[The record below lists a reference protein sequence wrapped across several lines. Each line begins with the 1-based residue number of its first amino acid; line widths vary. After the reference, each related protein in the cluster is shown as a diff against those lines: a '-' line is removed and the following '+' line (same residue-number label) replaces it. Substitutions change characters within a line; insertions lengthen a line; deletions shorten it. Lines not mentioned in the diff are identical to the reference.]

1 MDADEHGTLGAE
13 ACEGVHAVRTARR
26 AVPHGECAREST
38 AHRAVAHG
46 EREAMERGCRP
57 GMEMEPPRWT
67 VRAGAIAALRRRAD
81 LVEDE
86 LDGEAILSDVRT
98 GGIHRLNETALIV
111 WRWCDGRTTTLQ
123 IACGLTRQYDV
134 GLEIALDHVEQLLV
148 LFAEAGLVEVEAS
161 S

>member
-1 MDADEHGTLGAE
+1 MDADEHGGLGAE
-13 ACEGVHAVRTARR
+13 TRKGGHAVRTAHG
-26 AVPHGECAREST
+26 AMPHVECKA
-38 AHRAVAHG
+38 AG
-46 EREAMERGCRP
+46 YGCGP
-57 GMEMEPPRWT
+57 GMGMETEIEPPSWT
-67 VRAGAIAALRRRAD
+67 VRAGAIAAPRRRAD

-123 IACGLTRQYDV
+123 IARGLTRQYDV
-134 GLEIALDHVEQLLV
+134 SLEIALDHVEQLLV

>member
-1 MDADEHGTLGAE
+1 M
-13 ACEGVHAVRTARR
+13 
-26 AVPHGECAREST
+26 ES
-38 AHRAVAHG
+38 
-46 EREAMERGCRP
+46 GCRP

-67 VRAGAIAALRRRAD
+67 VRAGAIAAPRRRAD

-123 IACGLTRQYDV
+123 IARGLTRQYDV

>member
-1 MDADEHGTLGAE
+1 
-13 ACEGVHAVRTARR
+13 
-26 AVPHGECAREST
+26 
-38 AHRAVAHG
+38 
-46 EREAMERGCRP
+46 MERGC
-57 GMEMEPPRWT
+57 GMGMETEMEPPRWT
-67 VRAGAIAALRRRAD
+67 ARAAAIAAPRRRAD

-123 IACGLTRQYDV
+123 IARGLTRQYDV